1 MTSVREGSFGEISKK
16 YKKLFTRRI
25 RFDIM
30 LFGLFME
37 PGRKE
42 V

>member
-1 MTSVREGSFGEISKK
+1 MICLREGSFGETNKK
-16 YKKLFTRRI
+16 VKKLFTRRI

-30 LFGLFME
+30 LFGFFME